1 MSKPV
6 IDLTSPQP
14 LLTNKYIY
22 TTAIKPEKTI
32 TSIGPSQYCLKKG
45 HCNNPLATHT
55 PKKPSPIWGNL
66 PKVLT
71 KPLAKLPMAT

>member
-6 IDLTSPQP
+6 IDLTSQQS
-14 LLTNKYIY
+14 LLTNRYIY
-22 TTAIKPEKTI
+22 TLQLSNPRKPSLPSVHLNSVSKTD
-32 TSIGPSQYCLKKG
+32 

-66 PKVLT
+66 PSFN
-71 KPLAKLPMAT
+71 